1 MTSHIQNLC
10 EFLNYR
16 GYVVKEKR
24 ILLIFS
30 PSFIQSKLLHNL
42 HSRRKEILA
51 KIQNMPSSSD
61 EMETNSLLTG
71 CTPSS
76 PSVRDIIKDPYKTAS
91 DNFMLSTKS
100 TLNKAVSDTVNANTI
115 TSLAEVTHK
124 INSKF
129 SLYLVLQQYIQA
141 C

>member
-1 MTSHIQNLC
+1 M
-10 EFLNYR
+10 
-16 GYVVKEKR
+16 
-24 ILLIFS
+24 
-30 PSFIQSKLLHNL
+30 
-42 HSRRKEILA
+42 A

-76 PSVRDIIKDPYKTAS
+76 PSVRDIIKDPYKKAS

-129 SLYLVLQQYIQA
+129 SLYLVLQQYI
-141 C
+141 